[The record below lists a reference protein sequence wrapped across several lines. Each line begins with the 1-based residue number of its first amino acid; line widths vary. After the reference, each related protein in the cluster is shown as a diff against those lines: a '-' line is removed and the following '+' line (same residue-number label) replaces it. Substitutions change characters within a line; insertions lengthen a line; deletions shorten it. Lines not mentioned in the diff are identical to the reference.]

1 MKEKE
6 KEKEPAQQQY
16 HQQQHQQQQPQ
27 HQQHHQQQQSQQH
40 QQHHQQLEQEMPI
53 GSIGFIMGVTYRKLT
68 ALLQQRLKEYEV
80 TPEQWS
86 VLYTIVRSQGLIQKE
101 IADRTHKDKPATT
114 RILDHLE
121 GKGFI
126 YKQVGKQDRRSFL
139 VYSTEKGRKVIEQTI
154 PIEAGM
160 TDIVKSVVSEAEL
173 AQVMDILLRI
183 QAHASHM
190 LEQESSE

>member
-1 MKEKE
+1 MEHKEVKE
-6 KEKEPAQQQY
+6 QKQ
-16 HQQQHQQQQPQ
+16 
-27 HQQHHQQQQSQQH
+27 
-40 QQHHQQLEQEMPI
+40 EQELPI
-53 GSIGFIMGVTYRKLT
+53 GSVGFLMGVTYRKLT

-121 GKGFI
+121 SKGLI

-139 VYSTEKGRKVIEQTI
+139 VYSTDKGRTVIEQTI

-160 TDIVKSVVSEAEL
+160 TDVIKSVVSEAEL
-173 AQVMDILLRI
+173 AQLMNVLLRI
-183 QAHASHM
+183 QAHASQM
-190 LEQESSE
+190 LDQESRE